1 MRRRGRSDA
10 LTDHQPETDVKH
22 VPGLMDRVLD
32 GFTVGIT
39 ADRRADEQASL
50 FERRGATVLLGPSIR
65 TLPLDDHDGLRAI
78 TQSLIDDPP
87 QVLVANTGVGI
98 RSWFGAAESWG
109 LGEALLEALRDAR
122 IYARGP
128 KASGAVHSLGLDVV
142 ARAASERLRES
153 IDLVAAD
160 LTTGDRVV
168 VQRDGGPPPDVEILE
183 AAGATVVELPVY
195 RWHRTEDPRPA
206 LRLAEGIVA
215 GRVHAV
221 TFTAGPAIRSLFEVA
236 ADEGLADELRTT
248 LASGAV
254 VVGCVGPVCAEAAGE
269 AGFGAGD
276 LVVPRTW
283 RLGPLVRSV
292 GERLVERS
300 RQVGDLVITGNVVR
314 SGDRRVE
321 LTDTEAR
328 ILGALAVRP
337 GTVVAKADLLRDVWG
352 DPEGDPHLVEVAVGR
367 LRRRLG
373 PDGGAITAVP
383 RRGYVLR

>member
-1 MRRRGRSDA
+1 
-10 LTDHQPETDVKH
+10 
-22 VPGLMDRVLD
+22 MDRVLD

-50 FERRGATVLLGPSIR
+50 FERRGASVLLGPSIR
-65 TLPLDDHDGLRAI
+65 TLPLDGDDGLRAI
-78 TQSLIDDPP
+78 TQALIDEPP

-109 LGEALLEALRDAR
+109 LGEALLEALRGAR
-122 IYARGP
+122 IHARGP

-142 ARAASERLRES
+142 SRAASERLREC
-153 IDLVAAD
+153 IELAAAD
-160 LTTGDRVV
+160 LTPGDRIVI
-168 VQRDGGPPPDVEILE
+168 QRDGGPPPPDTALLE

-195 RWHRTEDPRPA
+195 RWQRAEDPRPA
-206 LRLAEGIVA
+206 LRLVEGVVA

-221 TFTAGPAIRSLFEVA
+221 TFTSGPAIGNLFDVA
-236 ADEGLADELRTT
+236 AEEGLADELRAT

-254 VVGCVGPVCAEAAGE
+254 VVGCVGPVCAEAAEG
-269 AGFGAGD
+269 AGFSEGD

-292 GERLVERS
+292 GERLLERS
-300 RQVGDLVITGNVVR
+300 RRVGDLVITGNVVR

-321 LTDTEAR
+321 LTDIDAR
-328 ILGALAVRP
+328 ILAALAVRP
-337 GTVVAKADLLRDVWG
+337 GTVVAKAELLRDVWG
-352 DPEGDPHLVEVAVGR
+352 DPGGDPHLVEVAVGR

-373 PDGGAITAVP
+373 PDGGAIAAVP